1 MTRIDYID
9 PDDIE
14 TAHFMPEHSD
24 ADTGHTQVVAIT
36 PLKDRETSIIF
47 AQLDAP
53 KTTMIHIV
61 FTEEE
66 TDMMIAA
73 LQENKKRWETGKVI

>member
-1 MTRIDYID
+1 MTRIDYLD
-9 PDDIE
+9 PDDTE

-24 ADTGHTQVVAIT
+24 VDTGHIQVVAVA
-36 PLKDRETSIIF
+36 PLKHRETSIIF
-47 AQLDAP
+47 LQLD
-53 KTTMIHIV
+53 TTPVMIHVV